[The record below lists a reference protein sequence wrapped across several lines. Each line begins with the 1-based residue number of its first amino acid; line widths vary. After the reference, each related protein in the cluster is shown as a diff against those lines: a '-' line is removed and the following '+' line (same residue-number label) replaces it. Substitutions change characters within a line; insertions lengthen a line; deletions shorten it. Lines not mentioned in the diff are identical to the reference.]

1 MLNKIIETKKEEVA
15 QLVLPPKESVKPV
28 SFFNALQNTKN
39 EVALIAEV
47 KKASPSKGII
57 KENFDPIQIAKEY
70 ERGGADAIS
79 VLTDSRYFQGKRE
92 YIPAIKKAVSLP
104 ILRKDFIIDE
114 NQVLESKLIGADAI
128 LLIAEVLEASKL
140 YEFYQFATELG
151 LDCLVEIH
159 SSEALEGILSIF
171 TPKIIGVNN
180 RNLKTFEVTLE
191 QTETITSYIPEESL
205 FISESGIFTHDDI
218 LRVKKAGA
226 KAVLVGESLMR
237 AETPAQGILTLF
249 GAGAAQ

>member
-15 QLVLPPKESVKPV
+15 QLVLPSVESVNPV
-28 SFFNALQNTKN
+28 SFFNSLKNSKN

-47 KKASPSKGII
+47 KKASPSKGLI
-57 KENFDPIQIAKEY
+57 KENFDPIGIAKEY
-70 ERGGADAIS
+70 ENGGADAIS
-79 VLTDSRYFQGKRE
+79 VLTDSHYFQGKRE

-104 ILRKDFIIDE
+104 ILRKDFIIDQQ
-114 NQVLESKLIGADAI
+114 QVLESKRIGADAI
-128 LLIAEVLEASKL
+128 LLIAEALEASKL
-140 YEFYQFATELG
+140 YEFYQYATELG
-151 LDCLVEIH
+151 LDCLVEVH

-191 QTETITSYIPEESL
+191 QTEAITSYIPEGSL
-205 FISESGIFTHDDI
+205 FVSESGIFTNDDI
-218 LRVKKAGA
+218 KRVKKAGA

-237 AETPAQGILTLF
+237 AETPSKGISTLF
-249 GAGAAQ
+249 GVTK

>member
-15 QLVLPPKESVKPV
+15 QLVLPPEESVNHV
-28 SFFNALQNTKN
+28 SFFNALRDPKN

-47 KKASPSKGII
+47 KKASPSKGVI
-57 KENFDPIQIAKEY
+57 KANFDPIEIAKEY

-79 VLTDSRYFQGKRE
+79 VLTDSHYFQGKRE
-92 YIPAIKKAVSLP
+92 YIPAIKRAVSLP

-114 NQVLESKLIGADAI
+114 GQVLESKRIGADAI
-128 LLIAEVLEASKL
+128 LLIAEALEASKL
-140 YEFYQFATELG
+140 YELYQFATELG
-151 LDCLVEIH
+151 LDCLVEVH

-191 QTETITSYIPEESL
+191 QTEAIGQSIPEGSL
-205 FISESGIFTHDDI
+205 FVSESGIFTYDDI
-218 LRVKKAGA
+218 KRVKKAGA

-237 AETPAQGILTLF
+237 AETPSKGILTLF
-249 GAGAAQ
+249 GVAE